1 MAPTF
6 FAGDVLSVAAIRST
20 ARQANELFALNQ
32 NLSLMHYWQDPTS
45 TLWHSRTASIAKSK
59 YIVNF
64 ESYTMHIHLESNSR
78 YHHRRYG
85 WDDVWDTHKMI
96 AAILTTFVDF
106 AVHNPASSSRKR
118 TKDPLTKFGKDAGET
133 LGLVKDRSF
142 SDLKRVILDMLDT
155 LLSVAGALI
164 EGRLLEEEWDL
175 PIISALY
182 EFVTELMG
190 DVESFNVLNGVSFLI
205 AVPVTIAMECAGLGS
220 LTDFDTFGM
229 ERKELP
235 QQLATMASH
244 RTVVP
249 TPMPKMAS
257 IDSASADDV
266 TSGANATQPQMLKT
280 VNHRIVGPSTT
291 PNPPP
296 QRAQPQPA
304 TSSDSEQRI
313 SSILVI
319 KASAAAL
326 FGNVADIASLKP
338 AFSAPYAATASLML
352 LKDSCGAPY
361 TASASSEGDT
371 SFDLRWTAYA
381 LRTAWDAVV
390 GGRGRRRDGQVRHRR
405 CRQRHLRHLRLR
417 ALQPRPSPLL
427 PASKQPLAQA
437 HQRLASPL
445 R

>member
-1 MAPTF
+1 
-6 FAGDVLSVAAIRST
+6 
-20 ARQANELFALNQ
+20 
-32 NLSLMHYWQDPTS
+32 
-45 TLWHSRTASIAKSK
+45 
-59 YIVNF
+59 
-64 ESYTMHIHLESNSR
+64 
-78 YHHRRYG
+78 
-85 WDDVWDTHKMI
+85 
-96 AAILTTFVDF
+96 
-106 AVHNPASSSRKR
+106 
-118 TKDPLTKFGKDAGET
+118 
-133 LGLVKDRSF
+133 
-142 SDLKRVILDMLDT
+142 
-155 LLSVAGALI
+155 
-164 EGRLLEEEWDL
+164 
-175 PIISALY
+175 
-182 EFVTELMG
+182 MG